1 MKVVVARDKEAD
13 YVELCKLDVLAIKD
27 KTESRNDEAYQ
38 EFKKQLGRDKTGCYE
53 ANLLWKANSPEL
65 PTNKLGSLCRLESL
79 LKRLMKDSEL
89 FRKYDQII

>member
-1 MKVVVARDKEAD
+1 MKVVAARDKEAD

-53 ANLLWKANSPEL
+53 TNLLWKANSPEL